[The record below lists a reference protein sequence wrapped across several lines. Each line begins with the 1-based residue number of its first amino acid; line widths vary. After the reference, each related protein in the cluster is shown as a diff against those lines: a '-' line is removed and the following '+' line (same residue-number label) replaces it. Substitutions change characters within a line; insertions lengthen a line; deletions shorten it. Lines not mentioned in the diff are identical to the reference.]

1 MLHLV
6 APVQYSQTKCGS
18 YITKTQPDVE
28 LLAISLD
35 TIPDTCAEFD
45 AKRGNRDFIICKFLI
60 VAVGPSGFA
69 KVPYKH
75 KNKTKKLALGEEQG
89 KCLYESYEST
99 LTKFYSYEKGDTNKD
114 KGIRSEDL
122 FGVLCPGLCLTFFLR
137 EEMFQATKI
146 ISQKPI
152 AKMDF
157 VALQV
162 ASSNVTGAAAGYL
175 LKLKKIKSIAP
186 PDDLMLALTKMPQ
199 SEEAY
204 ADLMEEYRTTYTT
217 LKGVISDKL
226 DVKYCVVSSMGRDV
240 FADYDADEGFVI
252 CNACIRNKE
261 GFTDEI
267 AIPASL
273 VLSRF
278 DTTCVHTALRIL
290 NIALSMD
297 AITLVLQTAPETT
310 IALNED
316 KPVPANTAL
325 CILCDYNKL
334 LILDAF
340 KDSTT
345 MAWMHENLK
354 SFSQDAN
361 EDQKAETVIGN
372 MEFQLTR
379 NKESR
384 YSALM
389 YSCRDITYKDHENI
403 AHQIYISIQE
413 EIHVL
418 ADNDVS
424 VESSPK
430 FISHKFP
437 GAHNIIDVILKRQNS
452 SATPKTILSLQMRRG
467 AMSHV
472 GSKRKRPDLFMHV
485 DDA

>member
-18 YITKTQPDVE
+18 YISKNQPDVE
-28 LLAISLD
+28 LLAIALD
-35 TIPDTCAEFD
+35 VIPDTCAEFD

-75 KNKTKKLALGEEQG
+75 KNKAKKLALGEEQG
-89 KCLYESYEST
+89 KSLYENVEST

-114 KGIRSEDL
+114 KGVRSEDL

-146 ISQKPI
+146 LSQRPI
-152 AKMDF
+152 AKLDF

-175 LKLKKIKSIAP
+175 LKLKKIKSIATP
-186 PDDLMLALTKMPQ
+186 EDLMMALTKMPQ
-199 SEEAY
+199 SEDAY
-204 ADLMEEYRTTYTT
+204 AELMEEYRSTYTT

-226 DVKYCVVSSMGRDV
+226 DIKYCVVSSMGRDV
-240 FADYDADEGFVI
+240 FAVYDAEDGYVI
-252 CNACIRNKE
+252 CNACIKNKE

-267 AIPASL
+267 VVAKHL

-278 DTTCVHTALRIL
+278 DTDCVHTALRLL

-297 AITLVLQTAPETT
+297 AISIILQSAPETT
-310 IALNED
+310 LALNED

-334 LILDAF
+334 LLLHTF
-340 KDSTT
+340 KDSVA
-345 MAWMHENLK
+345 MAWLNDNLK
-354 SFSQDAN
+354 SFSQDTS

-379 NKESR
+379 NKDSR
-384 YSALM
+384 YSALT
-389 YSCRDITYKDHENI
+389 YSCSDITYKDHENI
-403 AHQIYISIQE
+403 AHQIYICIQE
-413 EIHVL
+413 EVHVL
-418 ADNDVS
+418 TDTDLS
-424 VESSPK
+424 MESSPK

-437 GAHNIIDVILKRQNS
+437 GAHNIVDVILKRQNS
-452 SATPKTILSLQMRRG
+452 SAPPKTILSLQMRRG
-467 AMSHV
+467 AMSNI
-472 GSKRKRPDLFMHV
+472 GSKRKRPDLFLSV